1 MIAPASRASKH
12 AFHSQ
17 RQGNS
22 DRIVR
27 SHLQTVEG
35 QKVLIVDKADELAAP
50 LNGAF
55 DLLPPFHG
63 TLHDTVPN
71 EGDIGGII

>member
-1 MIAPASRASKH
+1 MHDRTGVSGKQAYIPFAEAA
-12 AFHSQ
+12 
-17 RQGNS
+17 QGNS

-63 TLHDTVPN
+63 SLHDTQ
-71 EGDIGGII
+71 